1 MDTVLVACQDT
12 FISHVFSWE
21 LANLGFAPHICLPCW
36 TSLEGYQRHVLL
48 MTMSETEVKKKRPR
62 KTWAQ
67 NCLCLFCLILVA
79 MVNDVGENKVK
90 EQGTRLTC

>member
-48 MTMSETEVKKKRPR
+48 MTMSETEVKKKD
-62 KTWAQ
+62 
-67 NCLCLFCLILVA
+67 LVKPGLRTVSVSSA
-79 MVNDVGENKVK
+79 SFW
-90 EQGTRLTC
+90 